1 MHPAD
6 RCITGDATPN
16 EVLEHLLRSWDALEA
31 AHARMVGL
39 AEAGCLE
46 GEHAQLPACLP
57 SCLLLLLLLLV
68 PTCRQHLSRR
78 LPTSAVCAPTGGQ
91 RREAGQAS
99 GGAATE
105 AVPPALPGSSARP
118 SANQVRNSRR
128 VPNKF
133 CRKRHPIRDL
143 HPVDPNID
151 GHVEQFLRLLPEH
164 STERGTV
171 HFSDMTLAWNM
182 QHYQLSRNGTVP
194 SFKPTSARYLRQF
207 HADYR
212 RMQEVQATRQPDPQP
227 ADPQPEPSPAQ
238 QPAAVGGHA
247 APSEQ
252 RPEQQQQQ
260 PAKNQGGAG
269 VKARCMGCR

>member
-1 MHPAD
+1 M
-6 RCITGDATPN
+6 
-16 EVLEHLLRSWDALEA
+16 
-31 AHARMVGL
+31 
-39 AEAGCLE
+39 
-46 GEHAQLPACLP
+46 
-57 SCLLLLLLLLV
+57 
-68 PTCRQHLSRR
+68 
-78 LPTSAVCAPTGGQ
+78 
-91 RREAGQAS
+91 
-99 GGAATE
+99 
-105 AVPPALPGSSARP
+105 
-118 SANQVRNSRR
+118 
-128 VPNKF
+128 
-133 CRKRHPIRDL
+133 
-143 HPVDPNID
+143 
-151 GHVEQFLRLLPEH
+151 
-164 STERGTV
+164 